1 MGVIIVL
8 MIYFI
13 RVWVVNCSG
22 VLQTFYY
29 FSIFRVS
36 GRQKKMTKLLKI
48 LKIWNIFCPLYINI
62 SGPPSNIHFKY
73 TLGWDVLSIIVV
85 LHYNNLCYI
94 CTCTISIF
102 VVFAQVAHFDEWKQG
117 ENPLSRLC
125 HTCRTV
131 KPLRSKHCR
140 VCNRCV
146 KVFDHHCPYI
156 YNCVGY
162 YNRLVTLMLLGISA
176 CCIHIHVYSSVK
188 GCHPR

>member
-1 MGVIIVL
+1 MQNFCYILYLVCLVDERKWRNCFKKDNYL
-8 MIYFI
+8 EYF
-13 RVWVVNCSG
+13 
-22 VLQTFYY
+22 T
-29 FSIFRVS
+29 
-36 GRQKKMTKLLKI
+36 
-48 LKIWNIFCPLYINI
+48 LYIDI
-62 SGPPSNIHFKY
+62 FFPPPNIHFQY
-73 TLGWDVLSIIVV
+73 ILGWDVLSTCIIVV
-85 LHYNNLCYI
+85 LYYDNLCYI
-94 CTCTISIF
+94 CAISIF

-162 YNRLVTLMLLGISA
+162 YNRLVMLILLGISA
-176 CCIHIHVYSSVK
+176 CCIHIQVYSSVK
-188 GCHPR
+188 GRHP